1 MTETAPGMTPP
12 HETPTPK
19 RASHVRIILMLA
31 LGGPVLA
38 VGGCALFL
46 ANLNLE
52 GSHHGS
58 DGLSAAGGILFVA
71 GCLAFGVGCIWA
83 IAYALLRRSD
93 RATAA
98 KQAGGSADR

>member
-12 HETPTPK
+12 HETPK
-19 RASHVRIILMLA
+19 RASHARIILMLA

-71 GCLAFGVGCIWA
+71 GCLAFAVGVLWA
-83 IAYALLRRSD
+83 IANAILRRSEK
-93 RATAA
+93 AAAA
-98 KQAGGSADR
+98 KQAAGGIVP